1 MFTGEDLLENMN
13 EHMVDTFCLKVPAGR
28 LQVITMGLH
37 SKSFLLIN
45 INMKIEFKRG
55 KSLWNSES
63 WSM

>member
-1 MFTGEDLLENMN
+1 MFTGEDLLENVN

-45 INMKIEFKRG
+45 II
-55 KSLWNSES
+55 
-63 WSM
+63 